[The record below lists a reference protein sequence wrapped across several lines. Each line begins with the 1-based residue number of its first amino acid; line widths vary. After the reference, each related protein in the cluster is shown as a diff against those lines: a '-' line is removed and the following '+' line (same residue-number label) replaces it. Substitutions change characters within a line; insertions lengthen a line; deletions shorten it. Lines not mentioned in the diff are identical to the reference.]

1 MALSLTEIQA
11 LTDNIWLPGS
21 YPQWGK
27 GNIMLFKF
35 LEKREKKGSREY
47 AQVVL
52 EYAKA
57 WGGPMGAA
65 TIFNTAR
72 KAVLNAARY
81 PWGYFWSGATIDIND
96 MTQVSGGDGEIDIV
110 FAKLD
115 NMQRSLKAYMGDSLW
130 ELYATQQSTYGGE
143 TVPFYGI
150 ADMMNQSDTS
160 PAYGLIN
167 MADLG
172 TDEYGNNIWA
182 CFQDATAYS
191 MDFGTMQILRRGC
204 RIGNQTE
211 EKPDLYVT
219 TEDLKDAYEESLNA
233 AKRHHDDKLAA
244 AGFENVLVGLAPMV
258 ADDRATASYVHG
270 FNTEYL
276 YFHVHEDFDFKDP
289 VWLQPTDQYIKT
301 TQSIFVGTLLTSQR
315 RAHGRLTN
323 VS

>member
-1 MALSLTEIQA
+1 MALSLTEIQSI
-11 LTDNIWLPGS
+11 TDNIWLPGS

-115 NMQRSLKAYMGDSLW
+115 NMQRSLKADSSVRYSPRRLVK
-130 ELYATQQSTYGGE
+130 TMT
-143 TVPFYGI
+143 F
-150 ADMMNQSDTS
+150 S
-160 PAYGLIN
+160 PAASIS
-167 MADLG
+167 
-172 TDEYGNNIWA
+172 
-182 CFQDATAYS
+182 S
-191 MDFGTMQILRRGC
+191 MI
-204 RIGNQTE
+204 
-211 EKPDLYVT
+211 
-219 TEDLKDAYEESLNA
+219 S
-233 AKRHHDDKLAA
+233 
-244 AGFENVLVGLAPMV
+244 
-258 ADDRATASYVHG
+258 RALS
-270 FNTEYL
+270 
-276 YFHVHEDFDFKDP
+276 
-289 VWLQPTDQYIKT
+289 
-301 TQSIFVGTLLTSQR
+301 TLLKP
-315 RAHGRLTN
+315 
-323 VS
+323 